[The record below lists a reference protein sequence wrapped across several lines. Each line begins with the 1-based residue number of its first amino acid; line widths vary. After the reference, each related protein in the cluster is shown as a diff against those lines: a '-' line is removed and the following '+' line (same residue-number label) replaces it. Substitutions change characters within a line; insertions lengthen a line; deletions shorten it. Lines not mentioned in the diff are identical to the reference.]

1 MSTKI
6 LLIDDSATELEFAR
20 RTLGEAGYE
29 LLTRTSV
36 DGVAELLSA
45 VEIVLIDYHMP
56 GADGGEV
63 LRELRGAQ
71 GKGSGDGPLYYLYTS
86 DKDVGTDYKELG
98 FDGRIILKGNAEAL
112 VKQIE
117 AIKRM
122 TSLRKMRPR

>member
-1 MSTKI
+1 MDTKI

-20 RTLGEAGYE
+20 RALNEAGYE
-29 LLTRTSV
+29 LMTRTSV
-36 DGVAELLSA
+36 DGTAELLSQ

-63 LRELRGAQ
+63 LRELKAALGDA
-71 GKGSGDGPLYYLYTS
+71 DGPLFYLYTS